1 MSPKK
6 KHHKGKEKKREII
19 QSDVDGNYYIPD
31 DLLKNQFKEFKNTDG
46 FSNSTKPKH
55 FKEYLEKV
63 FDVKFKGAEMKKKI
77 HEVFNNDVSGA
88 LGEIIGRSPH
98 GLEGPLYMPTEQS
111 EKEEKSPSKILKKN
125 KQPNDSSDSDSDCNE
140 EDNRHKKDL
149 LDFSRHVQEK
159 IIVKKS
165 NKDAKNKDNK
175 DDLPVYKILET
186 LKKKDTNEMKKLKS
200 ESQKSKK
207 GQSSSSSSSSE
218 SSSETLK
225 KKDTKE
231 MKKLKS
237 ESQKSKK
244 GQSSSSSSSSESS
257 SDDSDESDSNTG
269 RTDDSSSS
277 SDTSS
282 DNTESK
288 MNRKR
293 KKIYSSSSDSSSSD
307 SSSSDTIK
315 KKENKKKG
323 KRDSSSSSD
332 SSSDGLETKHINK
345 NKPSYSSSYDD
356 SSNESDD
363 EKERED
369 TNDPTFSL
377 SKSHSAKPEILNP
390 TTKKLMRNTNRN
402 KKHDSHISGQEKKI
416 KDESSKSSQ
425 NSQKKAKTYVEETAT
440 KSRDKFVDEDMPF
453 LMRAYIRYFKFRQ
466 VRRIMIIFSTSL
478 CKTKIYQIITFCI

>member
-218 SSSETLK
+218 SSS
-225 KKDTKE
+225 
-231 MKKLKS
+231 
-237 ESQKSKK
+237 
-244 GQSSSSSSSSESS
+244 
-257 SDDSDESDSNTG
+257 DDSDESDSNTG

-307 SSSSDTIK
+307 SSSSDTMK
-315 KKENKKKG
+315 KKRK
-323 KRDSSSSSD
+323 
-332 SSSDGLETKHINK
+332 
-345 NKPSYSSSYDD
+345 
-356 SSNESDD
+356 
-363 EKERED
+363 
-369 TNDPTFSL
+369 
-377 SKSHSAKPEILNP
+377 
-390 TTKKLMRNTNRN
+390 
-402 KKHDSHISGQEKKI
+402 
-416 KDESSKSSQ
+416 
-425 NSQKKAKTYVEETAT
+425 QKKREK
-440 KSRDKFVDEDMPF
+440 RFIFV
-453 LMRAYIRYFKFRQ
+453 IR
-466 VRRIMIIFSTSL
+466 
-478 CKTKIYQIITFCI
+478 

>member
-218 SSSETLK
+218 SSS
-225 KKDTKE
+225 
-231 MKKLKS
+231 
-237 ESQKSKK
+237 
-244 GQSSSSSSSSESS
+244 
-257 SDDSDESDSNTG
+257 DDSDESDSNTG

-307 SSSSDTIK
+307 SSSSDTMK